1 MQNHIKRQ
9 SAVSGGW
16 GLGVFLIVAGV
27 IFLMARLLNVDVGQ
41 YGWPLLVILAGITF
55 LGIGLSS
62 RISAGFVVPGS
73 IISMV
78 GLILAVQNTF
88 GLWAAW
94 SYAWALVFP
103 FAVGIGLALLGM
115 RMNQPDQ
122 VRVGTRMAGM
132 GVVLFLVFG
141 AFFEGILHV
150 SGVDLGSV
158 GDLLIPLVLIGSGML
173 LIVLRM
179 AGHRPANDFF
189 PPAPP
194 VPPVPPA
201 PPSLGPG
208 GAQ

>member
-1 MQNHIKRQ
+1 MQNQIKRQ

-55 LGIGLSS
+55 LAIGLSS

-73 IISMV
+73 IISVV

-103 FAVGIGLALLGM
+103 FAVGIGLALLGL
-115 RMNQPDQ
+115 RLDQPEQ
-122 VRVGTRMAGM
+122 VRVGTRMAGT

-158 GDLLIPLVLIGSGML
+158 GDLLIPAVLIGSGIV

-179 AGHRPANDFF
+179 ASPRPAKDFF

-194 VPPVPPA
+194 APHA
-201 PPSLGPG
+201 PPSLGTG
-208 GAQ
+208 GGQ

>member
-1 MQNHIKRQ
+1 MQNQIKRQ

-27 IFLMARLLNVDVGQ
+27 VFLMARLLNVDVGQ

-55 LGIGLSS
+55 LAIGLSS
-62 RISAGFVVPGS
+62 RISSGFVVPGS
-73 IISMV
+73 IVTMV

-103 FAVGIGLALLGM
+103 FAVGIGLALLGL
-115 RMNQPDQ
+115 RMDQPEQ
-122 VRVGTRMAGM
+122 VRVGTRMAGT

-158 GDLLIPLVLIGSGML
+158 GDLLIPAVLIGSGIV

-179 AGHRPANDFF
+179 ASPRP
-189 PPAPP
+189 
-194 VPPVPPA
+194 
-201 PPSLGPG
+201 
-208 GAQ
+208 